1 MRHIRRAWGWL
12 TKTGP
17 IPTTPWLS
25 WLFHAGATVAGGAFL
40 YHLLAWLFGL
50 TIGWLIGVWM
60 CAAFYQRKEVLDAA
74 KYIAGGI
81 LFRSQR
87 GAGIEGAT
95 NLEDGVADAGFPLML
110 AIGSTV
116 QWVITG
122 RPW

>member
-1 MRHIRRAWGWL
+1 MWG
-12 TKTGP
+12 
-17 IPTTPWLS
+17 
-25 WLFHAGATVAGGAFL
+25 
-40 YHLLAWLFGL
+40 
-50 TIGWLIGVWM
+50 

-95 NLEDGVADAGFPLML
+95 NLEDGIADAGFPLML

-122 RPW
+122 FPW